1 MKNTK
6 TKIQKAI
13 EIDAHLRYIC
23 KNPDCGCTHW
33 LSLKEAQ
40 TKNFKVVC
48 DCGTVFKPKQVLKLK
63 ILYKKE
69 QETKK
74 PEAAQTKTN
83 AHSCFVNLSAI
94 PQQSELNIDILN
106 KCVKILVGY
115 GFTKTESEQLLR
127 NSYRNDPTD
136 DWTVLIKN
144 TLASFGENNHGEERD
159 PSF

>member
-6 TKIQKAI
+6 TKIQKPV
-13 EIDAHLRYIC
+13 ELDAHLRYIC
-23 KNPDCGCTHW
+23 KNPNCGYTHW

-63 ILYKKE
+63 ILYKKDTLVDKAE
-69 QETKK
+69 PSK
-74 PEAAQTKTN
+74 PDEGAR
-83 AHSCFVNLSAI
+83 SCFVNLSAI
-94 PQQSELNIDILN
+94 PQQAELNLDILN

-115 GFTKTESEQLLR
+115 GFTKTESEQLIR
-127 NSYRNDPTD
+127 NSYRNNPTD